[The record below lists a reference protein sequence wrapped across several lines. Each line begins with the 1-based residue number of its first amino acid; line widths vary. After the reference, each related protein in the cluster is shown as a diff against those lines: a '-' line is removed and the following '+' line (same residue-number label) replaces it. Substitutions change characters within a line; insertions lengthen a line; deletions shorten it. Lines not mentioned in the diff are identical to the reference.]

1 MKRILSGLIALIFV
15 ACLAGCSLQDYQ
27 TAGTLYKEGK
37 YAQALEIYESLGS
50 YADSAEMANICR
62 QKANYEK
69 AGQLLAA
76 GEYEQAAQMY
86 DELGMYIDSPLKAVE
101 SRYAGGKAS
110 LEAGDYEGAIAFL
123 TLLGGYEDSA
133 DLVNLARWRWV
144 GQHRNTNVLE
154 AEGNNYATVSLE
166 PVEDETLRI
175 VVKKR
180 GQILSLP
187 YETDFT
193 MTLVRTQPEAEYFIN
208 YTSTNVSSLT
218 ETATGS
224 VTLRAFSEGLP
235 VTTFS
240 QTITDT
246 DGNVTESDQTA
257 DALMMKAVMAEI
269 IADVNENLPL
279 LLEKSGADITV
290 ADLGF

>member
-1 MKRILSGLIALIFV
+1 MKRILSALIV
-15 ACLAGCSLQDYQ
+15 LALAVSMAGCSVQDYQ

-37 YAQALEIYESLGS
+37 YAQALEIYEALGD
-50 YADSAEMANICR
+50 YADSAKMAEICR

-86 DELGMYIDSPLKAVE
+86 DELGMYSDSPLMAAE
-101 SRYAGGKAS
+101 SRYIGGKAS
-110 LEAGDYEGAIAFL
+110 LEAEDYERAIALL
-123 TLLGGYEDSA
+123 TILGGYKDSM

-144 GQHRNTNVLE
+144 GQQRYTNVLA
-154 AEGNNYATVSLE
+154 AEDTSYATVSLE
-166 PVEDETLRI
+166 PVENETLRI

-180 GQILSLP
+180 DQILSLP
-187 YETDFT
+187 YEMEFI
-193 MTLVRTQPEAEYFIN
+193 MTLVRTQPDADYSIN
-208 YTSTNVSSLT
+208 YTSSNVKTIT

-224 VTLRAFSEGLP
+224 VTLRAFSDGLP

-240 QTITDT
+240 QTITDA
-246 DGNVTESDQTA
+246 DGNVTQSDQTA
-257 DALMMKAVMAEI
+257 DALMMKAVMAEV
-269 IADVNENLPL
+269 IADVTENLPL
-279 LLEKSGADITV
+279 LLEKSGADITL